1 MHVVVL
7 VSVALA
13 VLVLGGPIFL
23 AILAGTFVTFE
34 GFAPPIPPMVLPQR
48 MVDGVNKFA
57 LLAIPLFIFA
67 ADIISRGQIGERLV
81 RLAESTVGHI
91 RGGLAIATVL
101 ACTLFGAMSGIGPA
115 AVVSIGPIVY
125 PALLRQNYSRGFAVG
140 LITTASTL
148 AMLIPPGV
156 AMILYALQ
164 TNSSIGAMF
173 LAGLGSG
180 AVFSAVLCGYAYVYA
195 RWRGVTTSAK
205 PSWAE
210 RGRALSR
217 ASLALGLPVLVLG
230 GIYGGAFTPTE
241 AAAFAVVYAVL
252 AECVFYRSM
261 KLREVF
267 DISVASAS
275 TISVLLILIAAGTVL
290 TYYLTLSQVPQT
302 VTRLL
307 ADASVVEILLL
318 INVIFLITG
327 MFVDPNSAII
337 VLTPLIFQAATA
349 AGIDPI
355 HLGAVI
361 VANVALGMVSPPFGL
376 NLFIGITTF
385 RVSYREVVISVLPFI
400 GLMLIVLLLLTYIPA
415 ISLLLPGLMR

>member
-7 VSVALA
+7 VSVALG
-13 VLVLGGPIFL
+13 LLILGGPIFL
-23 AILAGTFVTFE
+23 AILASTFVTFE

-81 RLAESTVGHI
+81 RLAESFVGHV

-173 LAGLGSG
+173 LAGLGAG
-180 AVFSAVLCGYAYVYA
+180 TIFALVLCIYAYAYA
-195 RWRGVTTSAK
+195 RVRGVTTSEKLGWGARWTALK
-205 PSWAE
+205 
-210 RGRALSR
+210 RAG
-217 ASLALGLPVLVLG
+217 LAMGLPVLVLG
-230 GIYGGAFTPTE
+230 GIYGGVFTPTE
-241 AAAFAVVYAVL
+241 AAAFAVVYAVVV
-252 AECVFYRSM
+252 ECLFYRSM
-261 KLREVF
+261 KLREIF
-267 DISVASAS
+267 DVSIASAS

-302 VTRLL
+302 VTRML
-307 ADASVVEILLL
+307 AGASMFEILLL
-318 INVIFLITG
+318 INIIFLVTG

-337 VLTPLIFQAATA
+337 VLTPLIFQAASA

-385 RVSYREVVISVLPFI
+385 RVSYREVVVSVLPFI
-400 GLMLIVLLLLTYIPA
+400 GLMLIVLAIITYIPA
-415 ISLLLPGLMR
+415 VSLFLPGLMR